1 MHEMVLFDI
10 STHCKHI
17 KPLSTDGRLTVL
29 NFTIIGVCNASIF
42 LAITDFV
49 VAVADDDDDDDDDDV
64 VGEIMQ
70 LTLFIIVSI
79 SIYFSTFFC
88 TNSHSF

>member
-1 MHEMVLFDI
+1 MHEIVLFDI
-10 STHCKHI
+10 SKHCKHI

-29 NFTIIGVCNASIF
+29 NFTIIGVCNASIS

-49 VAVADDDDDDDDDDV
+49 VAVAADDDDDDDV
-64 VGEIMQ
+64 VGEIMK
-70 LTLFIIVSI
+70 LALFIIVSI

>member
-29 NFTIIGVCNASIF
+29 NFTIIGVCNISIS

-49 VAVADDDDDDDDDDV
+49 VAVADDDDDDDDV
-64 VGEIMQ
+64 VGEIMK
-70 LTLFIIVSI
+70 LALFITVSI
-79 SIYFSTFFC
+79 SIYFST
-88 TNSHSF
+88 S

>member
-1 MHEMVLFDI
+1 MHEIVLFDI
-10 STHCKHI
+10 SKHCKHI

-29 NFTIIGVCNASIF
+29 NFTIIGVCNASIS

-49 VAVADDDDDDDDDDV
+49 VAVADDDDDDDDV
-64 VGEIMQ
+64 VGEIMK
-70 LTLFIIVSI
+70 LALFIIVSI